1 MSIEVKTFKT
11 SEIKPYENNPR
22 NNDDA
27 IDPVMESIK
36 QFGFKVP
43 IIIDKN
49 NVVVAGHTR
58 LKAAL
63 KLKLDEVPCIIAD
76 DLTEEQINAFRLADN
91 KVSEF
96 ATWDFELLDIELDNI
111 AIDMSTFGFLNI
123 DILDDELEKQME
135 YLTQDTKIKKHI
147 VKLTFMNEDEAIEC
161 KDKLMSLG
169 YENVE
174 IV

>member
-1 MSIEVKTFKT
+1 MSIEVKMFKT
-11 SEIKPYENNPR
+11 SEIKPYKNNPR

-27 IDPVMESIK
+27 VNPVMESIK

-43 IIIDKN
+43 IVIDKN

-58 LKAAL
+58 LKAAI
-63 KLKLDEVPCIIAD
+63 KLKLAEVPCIVAD

-111 AIDMSTFGFLNI
+111 AIDMTNFGFLNKNSI
-123 DILDDELEKQME
+123 ELDINDDDFIS
-135 YLTQDTKIKKHI
+135 DTEITKNKTKKIVCPHCGKE
-147 VKLTFMNEDEAIEC
+147 FEM
-161 KDKLMSLG
+161 
-169 YENVE
+169 
-174 IV
+174 

>member
-1 MSIEVKTFKT
+1 MSIEVKMFKT
-11 SEIKPYENNPR
+11 SEIKPYKNNPR

-27 IDPVMESIK
+27 VNSVMESIK

-43 IIIDKN
+43 IVIDKN
-49 NVVVAGHTR
+49 NVVVAGHAR

-63 KLKLDEVPCIIAD
+63 KLELDEVPCIVAD

-111 AIDMSTFGFLNI
+111 AIDMTNFGFLNKNSI
-123 DILDDELEKQME
+123 ELDINDDDFIS
-135 YLTQDTKIKKHI
+135 DTEITKNKTKKIVCPHCGKE
-147 VKLTFMNEDEAIEC
+147 FEM
-161 KDKLMSLG
+161 
-169 YENVE
+169 
-174 IV
+174 